1 MFPPGTS
8 GIQDNAAGLLSLAGS
23 TGTDPETVD
32 ASGTPSGTFVY
43 VQTGANGIVDE
54 YQVAPGGSLTE
65 MGSVVVA
72 GAVGGE
78 GKESWPSE
86 PFAPGAAYL
95 LRDVRCRPRP

>member
-1 MFPPGTS
+1 M
-8 GIQDNAAGLLSLAGS
+8 
-23 TGTDPETVD
+23 D

-43 VQTGANGIVDE
+43 VLTGANGIVDE

-78 GKESWPSE
+78 GIVA
-86 PFAPGAAYL
+86 F
-95 LRDVRCRPRP
+95 

>member
-1 MFPPGTS
+1 MCGHGQCSLPEPAVSRTTPPDFSHWRARPAPTPG
-8 GIQDNAAGLLSLAGS
+8 
-23 TGTDPETVD
+23 TVD

-43 VQTGANGIVDE
+43 VLTGANGIVDE

-78 GKESWPSE
+78 GIVA
-86 PFAPGAAYL
+86 F
-95 LRDVRCRPRP
+95 